1 MQKYMTLQGEII
13 SGEIVNRMEN
23 TVTIS
28 DEFGKRYLCRIKDQG
43 FHISAQASGPKG
55 WKTLNLNK
63 NNNRSKES
71 DQIRAIEPNGNIIDF
86 KNTNTAAKHYASV
99 CTTIARN
106 CESSEPIRSGALK
119 GYKFERIS

>member
-43 FHISAQASGPKG
+43 FHIPAEPSGRKG
-55 WKTLNLNK
+55 WRMLDLKED
-63 NNNRSKES
+63 NRSKES
-71 DQIRAIEPNGNIIDF
+71 NQIRAIEPNGNILDF
-86 KNTNTAAKHYASV
+86 RNTNTAAKHYASV